1 MTAAKVSSWKEYVNT
16 ILLSVV
22 SYLIVDLHQSFKH
35 VANDVEELKITVGK
49 HDYILNLKQGSE
61 NEKGKT
67 IGHKLEAI
75 LPYHDK
81 KYYTLSKKD
90 EKSDKS

>member
-35 VANDVEELKITVGK
+35 VANDVEVLKITVG
-49 HDYILNLKQGSE
+49 
-61 NEKGKT
+61 
-67 IGHKLEAI
+67 
-75 LPYHDK
+75 
-81 KYYTLSKKD
+81 
-90 EKSDKS
+90 